1 MAPSFRLFAGLAFL
15 SLMALV
21 QPAPGAAA
29 QGPTPGARPVVD
41 FGELLKGFSDPP
53 RSFAPSMFWFW
64 DVAPPDPDQ
73 VEEIA
78 RRLVEVGIN
87 PGYVHARPPI
97 VPEFP
102 RDPTDPEHPVAQG
115 WLGDAWFAA
124 FDRVVAVAERAGA
137 TVGFCDDVWWPSL
150 RAAGRVLEHHP
161 ELAAQTLA
169 WSVIEGRGALDLPAR
184 DFAVVARR
192 VDEPRALPSPA
203 SQWIGHAQP
212 REGAHEL
219 TLTRSFELPS
229 GTRVARAELYLA
241 AAGASEP
248 TLEGFSLGLA
258 APYAHP
264 RVVDVAALLKPGPN
278 RLEVRLEVEG
288 AQSSGARVELRVELE
303 GEKVFTLGSDGSWSA
318 RIAPLGGSAT
328 GSWSRAVR
336 SNGTALQRALRP
348 ALHRTAEI
356 EGASLL
362 TVEGQ
367 APSRWIAPD
376 EGLWRAYVFRIATYS
391 DVNRLDRRLA
401 PAFIE
406 LALEPYFERYRER
419 LGTTLAGIFVDNEG
433 DYGTKLAW
441 SADLEREYRERT
453 GRDLRLD
460 LPLLLDRDV
469 EGLAPRARCDWF
481 RTVSEI
487 YAANYGAVVAR
498 AETAGLHAIPNFWEE
513 SLTVQTAF
521 VGDAPALLRRFTLPG
536 NDSLGLTA
544 LDPQIFA
551 EVRSAAEFE
560 GRRLMSEFFGA
571 GRWEHFDPATIKR
584 ATNAIHA
591 WGVDH
596 VVPHGL
602 FLNRALTGSGWTPDW
617 YDQNPLFRH
626 LGLWADFT
634 RRASFV
640 NACSRARAR
649 VLLLDPRES
658 VWALLGPGVFDPRLR
673 VGPEHVDALFEPEA
687 LIVDRAYAEATR
699 ALSAAWVEFLIGD
712 RAAFEEGLVADG
724 ALHHRGFAFRTVVLP
739 PLVVLPRAVAQQLVE
754 LASSGGHVLALGAL
768 PRGSV
773 EQGFADPIL
782 AGLLERL
789 RAAPG
794 FVAVPDLA
802 ALLEAGHPALEPGA
816 RVVAGDGPDLV
827 HRRRIGEHELV
838 WLANQAPE
846 SRRFELSLPGASG
859 RVSLLDCERGRVI
872 EIGSKA
878 DDSGTRVELELSP
891 YEAFWLAFDPT
902 REPLVGR
909 AHLPPPE
916 RERLRLTGPWR
927 VRVEAEVQP
936 DVEIRTQVPEALRT
950 PEGAVVELATWDTWE
965 LLDPRFVGHV
975 DYHTSF
981 ELERL
986 PADPILDLGR
996 VHDMAEVFLNGRRV
1010 GARLWPPQRFE
1021 LAPHL
1026 VVGRNELVVRVGNLV
1041 QNAYLGTR
1049 FGFATPSGLLG
1060 PVRLLERDP
1069 SAAGD

>member
-1 MAPSFRLFAGLAFL
+1 MALALRLLPSF
-15 SLMALV
+15 ALLCL
-21 QPAPGAAA
+21 PALCQQAPCAAA
-29 QGPTPGARPVVD
+29 QASLPGSRPAVD
-41 FGELLKGFSDPP
+41 FSELLRGFTDPP
-53 RSFAPSMFWFW
+53 WTYAPAMFWFW

-102 RDPTDPEHPVAQG
+102 RDPTDPEHPVAQV
-115 WLGDAWFAA
+115 WLTEAWFAA

-192 VDEPRALPSPA
+192 VDEPRVLPTAA
-203 SQWIGHAQP
+203 SQWIGQAQP
-212 REGAHEL
+212 KEGAHEL
-219 TLTRSFELPS
+219 TVARTFELPPDS
-229 GTRVARAELYLA
+229 RVARAELYLA

-248 TLEGFSLGLA
+248 TLDGFSLGLA

-264 RVVDVAALLKPGPN
+264 RVVDVAALLEPGPS
-278 RLEVRLEVEG
+278 RLEVRVEVDG
-288 AQSSGARVELRVELE
+288 AQVSGARVELRVEFE
-303 GEKVFTLGSDGSWSA
+303 DGKTFTLASDGSWSA
-318 RIAPLGGSAT
+318 RAESPGG
-328 GSWSRAVR
+328 GGVGPWSPAARLD
-336 SNGTALQRALRP
+336 GKALERTLRP

-356 EGASLL
+356 EGASSLL
-362 TVEGQ
+362 VEGQ
-367 APSRWIAPD
+367 APLRWTAPD
-376 EGLWRAYVFRIATYS
+376 EGLWRAYVFRIATYA
-391 DVNRLDRRLA
+391 DVNRLDRRLG
-401 PAFIE
+401 PAFVE
-406 LALEPYFERYRER
+406 LALEPYLERYRER
-419 LGTTLAGIFVDNEG
+419 LGSTLVGVFVDNEG

-441 SADLEREYRERT
+441 SADLEREYGERT

-481 RTVSEI
+481 RTVSDL
-487 YAANYGAVVAR
+487 YVANHAAVIER
-498 AETAGLHAIPNFWEE
+498 AAHAGLHAIPNFWEE
-513 SLTVQTAF
+513 SLTVQTVF
-521 VGDAPALLRRFTLPG
+521 VGDTPALLRRFTLPG
-536 NDSLGLTA
+536 NDCLGLSA
-544 LDPQIFA
+544 LDPQPFA

-571 GRWEHFDPATIKR
+571 GRWEHFDPATLKR

-617 YDQNPLFRH
+617 YDENPLFRH

-640 NACSRARAR
+640 NAASRSGAK

-687 LIVDRAYAEATR
+687 LVVDRAYAEATR
-699 ALSAAWVEFLIGD
+699 TLSAAWVEFLIGD
-712 RAAFEEGLVADG
+712 RVTFEEGVVEDG
-724 ALHHRGFAFRTVVLP
+724 ALHHRGFEFRTVVLP
-739 PLVVLPRAVAQQLVE
+739 PLVVLSRAVALQLVE
-754 LASSGGHVLALGAL
+754 LARSGGNVLALGPL

-773 EQGFADPIL
+773 EQGFGDPVL
-782 AGLLERL
+782 AELMERL
-789 RAAPG
+789 VAAPG

-816 RVVAGDGPDLV
+816 RVLAGDGPELV
-827 HRRRIGEHELV
+827 QRRRSGEHELV
-838 WLANQAPE
+838 WLANQT
-846 SRRFELSLPGASG
+846 SGTRRFELSVPGAKG
-859 RVSLLDCERGRVI
+859 RALLLDCERGRVI
-872 EIGSKA
+872 EIGSSA
-878 DDSGTRVELELSP
+878 SDSGARVKLELAP
-891 YEAFWLAFDPT
+891 YEALWFAFDPT
-902 REPLVGR
+902 REPLAGR
-909 AHLPPPE
+909 AHLPDPE
-916 RERLRLTGPWR
+916 REQLRLTGPWR
-927 VRVEAEVQP
+927 VRVEADVQP
-936 DVEIRTQVPEALRT
+936 DVEIRTQVPDALRT
-950 PEGAVVELATWDTWE
+950 PEGALVELATWDTWE
-965 LLDPRFVGHV
+965 LLDPRFVGHL

-981 ELERL
+981 ELERV
-986 PADPILDLGR
+986 PAEPILDLGR

-1060 PVRLLERDP
+1060 PVRLLER
-1069 SAAGD
+1069 SAPGSGE